1 MDDSVRILH
10 VDNDAGFAARVATT
24 LEEAD
29 ERFEVVTES
38 TPEDALDRLTGGPG
52 IDAIDCI
59 VSEYDLPEM
68 DGIAFLEAINDHF
81 PNAFVPFVLLTDAGS
96 EAVAAEALNAGA
108 SSYVQKDGE
117 ANLAYLIS
125 RIREDIHVA
134 RAQEARSRFDTL
146 VEALNDPVYVLDDQ
160 GRFVYV
166 NDAFVALTGYDRE
179 EILGSDPSLIKRE
192 PDLSKG
198 EDQLGE
204 ILSDDGPE
212 SITFELDVYPKDGEP
227 IPCEDHMSVLPYE
240 GEQFRG
246 SLGVLRDISER
257 KARQRALREAKEHYQ
272 LVVEQ
277 DLIGLYLARHGELLY
292 HNAAFAEQLGYPAE
306 ASRLVDRPFRSLVA
320 AEDRDRFVENLW
332 NVEAGNV
339 ESIRQPYQV
348 VTADGQFNEVEILA
362 QAITLDGEPA
372 VIGTLV
378 DVDTDEEQYWDLRRE
393 RDRLDEFTSVVSH
406 DLRNPLNVAQGN
418 LEIAAE
424 TDDETTRS
432 ESIAAATDALA
443 RMAELLDDLLS
454 LAQEGETVDS
464 REPVSLRAVAEAA
477 WDNVSAPEATLEV
490 TASGMILADPT
501 RLKGVFENLYQNA
514 IDHVGPEVT
523 ITVDNLHDRD
533 GFYVEDNG
541 PGIPPED
548 RGSIFDRGY
557 TTADDGTGYGLA
569 IVEQIVTAH
578 GWQIGLAEDTEGGAR
593 FEIWS
598 EDQTMAAT

>member
-10 VDNDAGFAARVATT
+10 VDDDTAFTAAVATA

-29 ERFEVVTES
+29 EHFEVVTES
-38 TPEDALDRLTGGPG
+38 TPEGALDRLTGEPG
-52 IDAIDCI
+52 IEVIDCI

-96 EAVAAEALNAGA
+96 ETVAAEALNAGA
-108 SSYVQKDGE
+108 SSYVQKDDDT
-117 ANLAYLIS
+117 NLAYLIS
-125 RIREDIHVA
+125 RIREDIQVA

-212 SITFELDVYPKDGEP
+212 SITFELDIYPKNGDP

-257 KARQRALREAKEHYQ
+257 KARQQALREAKEHYQ

-277 DLIGLYLARHGELLY
+277 DLIGLYLARHGDLLY
-292 HNAAFAEQLGYPAE
+292 HNEAFAEHLGYPAE
-306 ASRLVDRPFRSLVA
+306 ANRLVDRPFRSLVA

-339 ESIRQPYQV
+339 ESIRQPYRV
-348 VTADGQFNEVEILA
+348 ITADGQFDEVELLA
-362 QAITLDGEPA
+362 QAITLDGESA

-418 LEIAAE
+418 LEVAAE
-424 TDDETTRS
+424 TDDTTTRS
-432 ESIAAATDALA
+432 ESIAAAMDALD
-443 RMAELLDDLLS
+443 RMSELLDDLLS

-464 REPVSLRAVAEAA
+464 REPVSLRTVAESA
-477 WDNVSAPEATLEV
+477 WDNVAAPEATLDV

-514 IDHVGPEVT
+514 IDHVGPTVT
-523 ITVDNLHDRD
+523 ITVGNLNDRD
-533 GFYVEDNG
+533 GFYIEDNG

-548 RGSIFDRGY
+548 RGEVFERGY
-557 TTADDGTGYGLA
+557 TTAENGTGYGLA
-569 IVEQIVTAH
+569 IVKQIVTAH
-578 GWQIGLAEDTEGGAR
+578 EWQIGLAENGESGAR

-598 EDQTMAAT
+598 EDGTMAAT